1 MLCTKQ
7 QFKLKADDTENS
19 TKDFIDVKQNF
30 L

>member
-7 QFKLKADDTENS
+7 QFKLKADDTKIS
-19 TKDFIDVKQNF
+19 TNDFIDVKQNF